1 MFKLIKY
8 IIVMG
13 LMVGVVF
20 LGLKIHKK
28 SLQME
33 TSLADQK
40 TQAKEKI
47 AALEKSAVKETLEL
61 GKVYKEIND
70 SLDGVKVKQDKIQA
84 KKDTKV
90 EPAPS
95 FPATGTGTREPAVS
109 LKPIDDEDRKVTSE
123 ILAEVSNKKQA
134 PADDKAQLEFPSETL
149 ISENVVSELE
159 PVEPLDIKR
168 VTEIRDVYSKAIE
181 ALDLK

>member
-1 MFKLIKY
+1 MFKLIKCT
-8 IIVMG
+8 IVLG

-33 TSLADQK
+33 TGLAEQK
-40 TQAKEKI
+40 TRAKEKI
-47 AALEKSAVKETLEL
+47 AALEKSAVKKALEL

-70 SLDGVKVKQDKIQA
+70 SLNNGEAKQSKIQA

-90 EPAPS
+90 ELTPS
-95 FPATGTGTREPAVS
+95 FPATGTREPAVS
-109 LKPIDDEDRKVTSE
+109 LKPIDDEDRKVTTE
-123 ILAEVSNKKQA
+123 ILAEVSEKKQLS
-134 PADDKAQLEFPSETL
+134 KVSSKESEMYSELL

-181 ALDLK
+181 VLDLK